1 MWKRFLKEKTNNRAI
16 SKDTWQLFLDFSK
29 DIDEDFKNHDEDGAW
44 PSVIDDFVYW
54 AQEEIAAGRGPEAAM
69 EED

>member
-1 MWKRFLKEKTNNRAI
+1 MSRAYHNLVLI
-16 SKDTWQLFLDFSK
+16 PLPALQFLDFSK
-29 DIDEDFKNHDEDGAW
+29 EIDEDFKNHDEDGAW

-54 AQEEIAAGRGPEAAM
+54 AQDEIAAGRGPQAAM